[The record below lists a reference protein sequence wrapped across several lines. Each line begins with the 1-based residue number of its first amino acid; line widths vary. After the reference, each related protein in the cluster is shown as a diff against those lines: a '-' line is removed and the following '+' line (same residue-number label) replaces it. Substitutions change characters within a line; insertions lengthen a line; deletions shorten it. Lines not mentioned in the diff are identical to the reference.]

1 MPRTT
6 LTIDDD
12 ALRLAKA
19 HASRHG
25 LTLGESVSELVRK
38 ASGRPLVTDLRN
50 GLQVV
55 RLNRASPNVTTALV
69 DKLSHDLP

>member
-12 ALRLAKA
+12 ALRIAKA

-25 LTLGESVSELVRK
+25 LTLGESVSELIRK
-38 ASGRPLVTDLRN
+38 AAGRPLVTDSRN

-55 RLNRASPNVTTALV
+55 HISRRSPKVTTALV
-69 DKLSHDLP
+69 DKLSDDLP